1 MIKISIVITVF
12 NGAKYLPELLTD
24 LSQLSNSEMQI
35 IVVDDG
41 STDQSFAVASEFKKL
56 FPHYS
61 LERLSENN

>member
-41 STDQSFAVASEFKKL
+41 STDESANIVNDFEL
-56 FPHYS
+56 
-61 LERLSENN
+61 LSIVNN